1 MDKADGARGK
11 RGKRGGR
18 KGQWGPEM
26 EAELFNMGTSS
37 GIGGDDV
44 CKSIGNIQLFCKAL
58 GSGAGGG
65 PGPSTHSGSSTS
77 SSTLFAPTDPAGPT
91 RLKALLARQNLLSS
105 QDLYQIS
112 PYLIDAAAMRDLTG
126 STIQTLDNSSTLLNG
141 RSQVVL
147 SHGQRDSANASQA
160 LCGAPSPIHLFSG
173 GGDNV
178 TIIKEDVYFDGGVLH
193 VTDNYFTLPDTLS
206 ATLSNESDTTIF
218 ASYLTNNASLD
229 ATPSITVFVPDNAA
243 FLTSTSNQT
252 LSPSAI
258 ASLINAYVVEGFVAY
273 SPILTEGLQLR
284 TVSGADVRISTQPDG
299 SIYVNDVAKII
310 KADIVL
316 ENGVAHVIDER
327 PAAGYVADADA
338 VASRLYWRGGL
349 VGAGS
354 DSDTLDERVGMERLP
369 QRCCRGGGI
378 DDRDLLSGRTNVMR
392 WGACQGLNISSV
404 VGGAA

>member
-1 MDKADGARGK
+1 MYLLSTLILFLPLLLSFSPASLVHGDPTTTAPDPKAT
-11 RGKRGGR
+11 
-18 KGQWGPEM
+18 
-26 EAELFNMGTSS
+26 TSIVPTVAPTS
-37 GIGGDDV
+37 TKPSLSDV

-316 ENGVAHVIDER
+316 ENGVAHVIDELYFSGLLQATS
-327 PAAGYVADADA
+327 PTPTPSLPAFTGAAGWSALDPTQTRWTSALAWSVFLSVA
-338 VASRLYWRGGL
+338 VA
-349 VGAGS
+349 
-354 DSDTLDERVGMERLP
+354 
-369 QRCCRGGGI
+369 
-378 DDRDLLSGRTNVMR
+378 
-392 WGACQGLNISSV
+392 
-404 VGGAA
+404 VGGSMIVIF